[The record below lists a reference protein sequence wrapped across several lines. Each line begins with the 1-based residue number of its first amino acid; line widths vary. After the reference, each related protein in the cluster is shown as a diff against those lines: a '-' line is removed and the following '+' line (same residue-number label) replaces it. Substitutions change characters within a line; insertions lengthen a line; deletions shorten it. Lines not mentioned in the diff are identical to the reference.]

1 MTTTLPILLGW
12 RAEDCWSL
20 WFVGIGGA
28 ALRLLQAGF
37 CGMLCLPVTSGA
49 RICGPGAAL
58 KRLLSSRELLVLRPY
73 SQPLKH
79 PRVSLLISPA
89 PGAWLSL
96 GRQPHARLDPH
107 AHFFKPP
114 RFFPVFL
121 LKKKSWLLPAPRSGC
136 ALLPRGAPWSGVTAP
151 PCQHRSPRQGF
162 QRHSEVSELRR
173 NKIEQRPAPRIKK
186 SCIITPARSN
196 VSCCDS
202 RNGVWV
208 TSSGAIFR
216 TWRGTRCS
224 LKISI
229 YRVQVTKKK
238 LIRKSLRC
246 QKFFLTQNKHQ
257 LLLYYIY

>member
-37 CGMLCLPVTSGA
+37 CGMLCLPVTSAA
-49 RICGPGAAL
+49 RIRGPGAAL
-58 KRLLSSRELLVLRPY
+58 KQLLSSQELLVLRPY

-96 GRQPHARLDPH
+96 WRQPHACLDPH
-107 AHFFKPP
+107 ACFFKPP
-114 RFFPVFL
+114 RLFPVFL
-121 LKKKSWLLPAPRSGC
+121 LKKKLVTVSPSQWLCSA
-136 ALLPRGAPWSGVTAP
+136 PRGAPWRGVTAP

-162 QRHSEVSELRR
+162 QRHSEVSELQR
-173 NKIEQRPAPRIKK
+173 NKIEQWPAPRIKK
-186 SCIITPARSN
+186 SCIITPARNN

-229 YRVQVTKKK
+229 YRVQVTKK
-238 LIRKSLRC
+238 
-246 QKFFLTQNKHQ
+246 N
-257 LLLYYIY
+257 

>member
-121 LKKKSWLLPAPRSGC
+121 LKKKKLVTASPAQRLCSPAQGRTLERGHGASLPAPLPTPGFPE
-136 ALLPRGAPWSGVTAP
+136 ALRG
-151 PCQHRSPRQGF
+151 
-162 QRHSEVSELRR
+162 
-173 NKIEQRPAPRIKK
+173 
-186 SCIITPARSN
+186 
-196 VSCCDS
+196 
-202 RNGVWV
+202 
-208 TSSGAIFR
+208 FR
-216 TWRGTRCS
+216 TAEE
-224 LKISI
+224 
-229 YRVQVTKKK
+229 
-238 LIRKSLRC
+238 
-246 QKFFLTQNKHQ
+246 
-257 LLLYYIY
+257 